1 MQRHVCA
8 RHDDGDAPLILFDLF
23 RLKRRFRSREDTFR
37 KMVADRERQA
47 FDAAAA
53 KFHASEAERTK
64 ADEEERAA

>member
-1 MQRHVCA
+1 V
-8 RHDDGDAPLILFDLF
+8 ILFDLF
-23 RLKRRFRSREDTFR
+23 RLKRRFRSRQDTFR